1 MLYTFYFISDNSS
14 DEKKIIDVNFIRP
27 RYIFFTKIL
36 YIVLECKEFFNCNEV
51 LKYLDLRKKYDVNFI
66 RQIIEING
74 SIHGSFYVKWVY

>member
-1 MLYTFYFISDNSS
+1 MLFLYVQDIYFLQ
-14 DEKKIIDVNFIRP
+14 K
-27 RYIFFTKIL
+27 YA
-36 YIVLECKEFFNCNEV
+36 IVLECKEFFNCNEV